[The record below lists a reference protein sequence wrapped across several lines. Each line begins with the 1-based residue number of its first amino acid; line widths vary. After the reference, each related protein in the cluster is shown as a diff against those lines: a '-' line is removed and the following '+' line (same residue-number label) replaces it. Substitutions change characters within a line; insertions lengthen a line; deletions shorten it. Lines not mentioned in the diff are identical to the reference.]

1 MLVLPIL
8 LIFFDDMSVLLM
20 QLQITINVSFTE
32 YSLIETDWIRTA
44 FPQVT
49 QIQQQMKVVS

>member
-1 MLVLPIL
+1 
-8 LIFFDDMSVLLM
+8 MSVLLM
-20 QLQITINVSFTE
+20 QLQITINISFTE
-32 YSLIETDWIRTA
+32 CSLIEADWIKTA